1 MFDKRMLQKAY
12 DWCSDNASDWGD
24 EHMRVAAM
32 CIKSKFP
39 DGLKILKQML
49 TELQAT
55 IARNVAAKYSKKMIL
70 IVRIVGRR

>member
-1 MFDKRMLQKAY
+1 MIKT
-12 DWCSDNASDWGD
+12 CGNC
-24 EHMRVAAM
+24 V
-32 CIKSKFP
+32 KSKFP

-49 TELQAT
+49 TELQAA